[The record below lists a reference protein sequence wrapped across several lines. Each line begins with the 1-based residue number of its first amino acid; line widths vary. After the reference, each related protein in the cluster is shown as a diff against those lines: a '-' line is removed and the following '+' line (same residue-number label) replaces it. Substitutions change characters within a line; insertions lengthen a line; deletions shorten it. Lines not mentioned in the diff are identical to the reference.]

1 MAILPWS
8 VMAQDGRQ
16 RTAAT
21 VVADAMA
28 QLPANKQE
36 AYNQVMGE
44 LAAVGADAVIQIADM
59 LVPADK
65 GKNAI
70 MEYALDGLVAY
81 TTAPGREKE
90 AASVRKGLATAIDK
104 CTDNPNKAFL
114 LTLLQRCSKAEDAPV
129 FLKYVN
135 DKYLAEWAINGLVA
149 TPGTEEILLDLIQK
163 AQAPCKVL
171 AYAAGTK
178 KLSAAEPVL
187 LGWIAKADAETVK
200 AIYHALGMCGT
211 TASVKALGNAA
222 KAVNYEWESSDATA
236 AYLRLLQKLAA
247 LPNTFTEAVVPHIPK
262 AW

>member
-28 QLPANKQE
+28 QLPANKQD

-81 TTAPGREKE
+81 TTAPGREK
-90 AASVRKGLATAIDK
+90 
-104 CTDNPNKAFL
+104 
-114 LTLLQRCSKAEDAPV
+114 
-129 FLKYVN
+129 
-135 DKYLAEWAINGLVA
+135 
-149 TPGTEEILLDLIQK
+149 
-163 AQAPCKVL
+163 
-171 AYAAGTK
+171 
-178 KLSAAEPVL
+178 
-187 LGWIAKADAETVK
+187 
-200 AIYHALGMCGT
+200 
-211 TASVKALGNAA
+211 
-222 KAVNYEWESSDATA
+222 
-236 AYLRLLQKLAA
+236 
-247 LPNTFTEAVVPHIPK
+247 
-262 AW
+262 